1 MDTSGN
7 KFTLH
12 KWINGGAEL
21 PGVTVTGVATD
32 IEAARTFW
40 HVSEGTGI
48 TVAAFL
54 DKLNTAMAGDGDAY
68 KELFG
73 VDNSGGVKDIFALMH
88 GP

>member
-1 MDTSGN
+1 MGQ
-7 KFTLH
+7 
-12 KWINGGAEL
+12 
-21 PGVTVTGVATD
+21 
-32 IEAARTFW
+32 
-40 HVSEGTGI
+40 GTGI

-54 DKLNTAMAGDGDAY
+54 DKLKTAMAGDGDAY